1 MSKQF
6 KIGIIREGKVPPDK
20 RVPLTPDQCVEVMQ
34 KFPGVQVIVEPSVK
48 RCFSDR
54 DYTSKGIELS
64 YRMEDCDILMG
75 IKEVPVPELT
85 SDKTYFFFS
94 HTIKKQP
101 HNRKL
106 LKRMLELNITMI
118 DYETLTDTKGNRLIA
133 FGRYAGI
140 VGCYNGFRAYGEKF
154 GVFKLKPAH
163 QCLDQCEME
172 KELEKIKLPSHFK
185 VIVTGRGRVGGG
197 CSEILHK
204 MNMKEVSSKEFLTE
218 TFNQPVFAVLNT
230 GDYYHPIA
238 GGEFN
243 RVDFHKDPSKY
254 SSAFLKYACKAD
266 MYIPCHFWDKRAP
279 KILKREDYLDK
290 NFRIKVVADVSC
302 DIAEP
307 IASTIRA
314 STIADPFYG
323 YDPLTGLE
331 ADFYSPKT
339 IGVMAV
345 DNLPCELPRNASEDF
360 GRVLIDSIFPCLFGN
375 DPDHVIERATICSR
389 GELMSRFSYLADY
402 VE

>member
-1 MSKQF
+1 MSNNI

-20 RVPLTPDQCVEVMQ
+20 RVPLTPDQCLEVMQ
-34 KFPGVQVIVEPSVK
+34 KFPGLKVIVEPSVK
-48 RCFSDR
+48 RCFSDK
-54 DYTSKGIELS
+54 DYSSKGVEVS
-64 YRMEDCDILMG
+64 DRMDECDILMG
-75 IKEVPVPELT
+75 IKEVPVQELT

-106 LKRMLELNITMI
+106 LKRMLELNITMV

-154 GVFKLKPAH
+154 GLYKLKSAH
-163 QCLDQCEME
+163 QCLDQAEME
-172 KELEKIKLPSHFK
+172 KELDKIKLPSNFK
-185 VIVTGRGRVGGG
+185 IVISGSGRVGGG
-197 CSEILHK
+197 CAEVFKTMKI
-204 MNMKEVSSKEFLTE
+204 KEVSPKEFLTQ
-218 TFNQPVFAVLNT
+218 TFNEPVFTLLHT
-230 GDYYHPIA
+230 KDYYQPLN
-238 GGEFN
+238 GSDFNKEEFH
-243 RVDFHKDPSKY
+243 RDPSKY
-254 SSAFLKYACKAD
+254 TSTFLKYACKAD

-279 KILKREDYLDK
+279 KILKKEDYLDK
-290 NFRIKVVADVSC
+290 NFRIKVIADVSC
-302 DIAEP
+302 DVAEP
-307 IASTIRA
+307 IASTLRA

-345 DNLPCELPRNASEDF
+345 DNLPCELPRNSSNDF
-360 GRVLIDSIFPCLFGN
+360 GRVLIDSIFPCLFGD
-375 DPDHVIERATICSR
+375 DPDKVIERATICSK
-389 GELMSRFSYLADY
+389 GELMLRFSYLSDY
-402 VE
+402 VK